1 MPLNK
6 ANGNMF
12 GFVSHTINFI
22 KGQCL
27 HLCVYCFMIA
37 LNIRFDKWG
46 ELRLD
51 EKEFC
56 VNLGKDNFIFVGS
69 STDMWAANVPSEWI
83 TRVLDRC
90 DEFDNRYLFQ
100 SKNPERFLEFINHP
114 VMRKSV
120 LSTTIETNR
129 WDPDIMNMAP
139 QPQDRANAMAA
150 VAAHGVPTMVTI
162 EPAMD
167 FDHDA
172 LVAMI
177 RACKPT
183 QVNIGRNTVR
193 SVQVP
198 EPSRNQVQ
206 ALIAELK
213 TFTQVLVKPNASV
226 WK

>member
-1 MPLNK
+1 MSLNK
-6 ANGNMF
+6 SKGQMF
-12 GFVSHTINFI
+12 GFVNYTWNAI
-22 KGQCL
+22 KGLCL
-27 HLCVYCFMIA
+27 HACLYCFMLA
-37 LNIRFDKWG
+37 LDHRFNNLG
-46 ELRLD
+46 VLRLD

-69 STDMWAANVPSEWI
+69 STDMWATNVPSEWI

-150 VAAHGVPTMVTI
+150 VAAHGVHTMVTV
-162 EPAMD
+162 EPIMA
-167 FDHDA
+167 FDLDE

-177 RACKPT
+177 RACKPK
-183 QVNIGRNTVR
+183 QVNIGCNSIR
-193 SVQVP
+193 QIQLP
-198 EPSRNQVQ
+198 EPTREEVQ
-206 ALIAELK
+206 ALITELGA
-213 TFTQVLVKPNASV
+213 FTRVHIKSNAYVLK
-226 WK
+226 

>member
-1 MPLNK
+1 
-6 ANGNMF
+6 MF
-12 GFVSHTINFI
+12 GFVNYTFNFI
-22 KGQCL
+22 KGLCL
-27 HLCVYCFMIA
+27 HACLYCFMIA

-46 ELRLD
+46 DIRLD
-51 EKEFC
+51 EKELR
-56 VNLGKDNFIFVGS
+56 VNLGSDNFIFVGS

-83 TRVLDRC
+83 VRVLDRC

-100 SKNPERFLEFINHP
+100 SKDPARFLEFIDHP
-114 VMRKSV
+114 VMSKSV

-129 WDPDIMNMAP
+129 WYPDVMNKAP
-139 QPQDRANAMAA
+139 HPNDRANAMAA
-150 VAAHGVPTMVTI
+150 VAAHGVTTMVTI

-183 QVNIGRNTVR
+183 QVNLGRNTVR
-193 SVQVP
+193 TVPVP

-206 ALIAELK
+206 TLIAELK
-213 TFTQVLVKPNASV
+213 TFTQVLVKPNASD
-226 WK
+226 WQ

>member
-1 MPLNK
+1 MSLNK
-6 ANGNMF
+6 SKGQMF
-12 GFVSHTINFI
+12 GFVNYTWNAI
-22 KGQCL
+22 KGLCL
-27 HLCVYCFMIA
+27 HACLYCFMLA
-37 LNIRFDKWG
+37 LDHRFNNLG
-46 ELRLD
+46 MLRLD

-69 STDMWAANVPSEWI
+69 STDMWATNVPSEWI
-83 TRVLDRC
+83 IRVLDRC

-193 SVQVP
+193 SVQLP